1 MQQYQHNIRFECPR
15 MALYE
20 SMKQKPLCASLNK
33 ASRGLREMHMNN
45 KIVLFIAVFL
55 LTPIIFLSCQKE
67 KTYTLEVKDGVRY
80 LHNLKPKYDKPT
92 AGLEFIQ
99 QIGEFEPE
107 DENYMFNQPLS
118 VAEDEEGNIFIL
130 DAEDYCVKK
139 FTADG
144 KYVSRFGR
152 QGQGPGEFQYPM
164 TIDCRG
170 QSLLVTSMPSVFH
183 LFDLNGQY
191 IDLFRAPQYQGISM
205 KLMNSNHAVA
215 YSMSP
220 RGENTTQNKILR
232 IYDLQGKVLREFGEP
247 FLVDNAN
254 SSWTANFLA
263 IAVDHQ
269 DNIFISFIHQNRIE
283 KYSGSGKLLMK
294 IDRELPYEL
303 EYKYKKAK
311 MEIRGV
317 IREYLDQDFPYV
329 SSGIGVDGKG
339 RIWVL
344 TSKKEVP
351 EVTEG
356 MDFTIQEYLVFEVY
370 SEDGIL
376 LTRVPF
382 PEKIET
388 FDNWTMYEDKAY
400 FVDPRGQAC
409 VYVYKVIWK

>member
-1 MQQYQHNIRFECPR
+1 M
-15 MALYE
+15 
-20 SMKQKPLCASLNK
+20 
-33 ASRGLREMHMNN
+33 
-45 KIVLFIAVFL
+45 
-55 LTPIIFLSCQKE
+55 IFLSCQKE
-67 KTYTLEVKDGVRY
+67 KTYNLEVKDGVRY
-80 LHNLKPKYDKPT
+80 VHNLRPKNDKPT
-92 AGLEFIQ
+92 ASLEFIL
-99 QIGEFEPE
+99 QIGELEPE
-107 DENYMFNQPLS
+107 DENYMFNSPMS
-118 VAEDEEGNIFIL
+118 VAEDEEGNVFIL

-139 FTADG
+139 FSSDG

-164 TIDCRG
+164 TIDCCG
-170 QSLLVTSMPSVFH
+170 QRLLVTSMPSVYH

-191 IDLFRAPQYQGISM
+191 IDLFRVPQYQGISM
-205 KLMNSNHAVA
+205 KLMNSDSAVA

-220 RGENTTQNKILR
+220 RGENTNQNKILR
-232 IYDLQGKVLREFGEP
+232 IYDFQGKVLHEFGEP
-247 FLVDNAN
+247 FLVDNIS
-254 SSWTANFLA
+254 SSWVANFLA
-263 IAVDHQ
+263 IAVDRQ
-269 DNIFISFIHQNRIE
+269 DNIFISFIRQNRIE

-329 SSGIGVDGKG
+329 SGGIGVDSRD

-344 TSKKEVP
+344 TFKKEIP
-351 EVTEG
+351 KVTEG
-356 MDFTIQEYLVFEVY
+356 KDFTIKEYLVFEVY

-376 LTRVPF
+376 LTKVAF

-388 FDNWTMYEDKAY
+388 FDNWTMHEDKMY

-409 VYVYKVIWK
+409 VYVYKVVWK

>member
-1 MQQYQHNIRFECPR
+1 M
-15 MALYE
+15 
-20 SMKQKPLCASLNK
+20 NK
-33 ASRGLREMHMNN
+33 
-45 KIVLFIAVFL
+45 KIVLFIAGFL
-55 LTPIIFLSCQKE
+55 LAPIIFLTCQKE

-80 LHNLKPKYDKPT
+80 IHNLKPKFDTPT
-92 AGLEFIQ
+92 AELEFIQ
-99 QIGEFEPE
+99 QIGELEPE

-118 VAEDEEGNIFIL
+118 AAEDEDGNIFIL

-139 FTADG
+139 FSSDG
-144 KYVSRFGR
+144 RYITRFGR

-170 QSLLVTSMPSVFH
+170 QRLLVTSMPEVFH

-191 IDLFRAPQYQGISM
+191 IERFTVPRYQGFDM
-205 KLMNSNHAVA
+205 KLMNSDSAVA

-220 RGENTTQNKILR
+220 RGENTNQNKILR
-232 IYDLQGKVLREFGEP
+232 IYDLQGKVLHEFGEP
-247 FLVDNAN
+247 FLVDNTN
-254 SSWTANFLA
+254 SSWVANFLD
-263 IAVDHQ
+263 ITVDSQ
-269 DNIFISFIHQNRIE
+269 DNILVSFTRQNRIE

-294 IDRELPYEL
+294 IDRELPYKL

-329 SSGIGVDGKG
+329 SNGVGVDGKG

-344 TSKKEVP
+344 SFKKEVP

-356 MDFTIQEYLVFEVY
+356 MVFSIQEYLVFEVY
-370 SEDGIL
+370 SGDGIL
-376 LTRVPF
+376 LTRVSF
-382 PEKIET
+382 PEKIEN
-388 FDNWTMYEDKAY
+388 FDNWTMHEDKVY

-409 VYVYKVIWK
+409 VYVYKVVWK